1 MVCECLNVFFRCL
14 PYLHAGVQ
22 RSRQASQTKPQSAR
36 VAGGIRS
43 LGQTIN
49 RFKYKQ
55 YKQLKKV
62 KSLKQATELLNKQK
76 RLNVLNKQLKKM

>member
-1 MVCECLNVFFRCL
+1 MSFSGAR
-14 PYLHAGVQ
+14 
-22 RSRQASQTKPQSAR
+22 RSSAVSANLSDQATVSWGHR
-36 VAGGIRS
+36 RAGGIRS

-76 RLNVLNKQLKKM
+76 RLNVLKKQLKKM

>member
-22 RSRQASQTKPQSAR
+22 RSRQACQTKPQSAR

-55 YKQLKKV
+55 LKKV

-76 RLNVLNKQLKKM
+76 RLNVLKKQLKKM

>member
-1 MVCECLNVFFRCL
+1 MVCECLNAFFRCL

-55 YKQLKKV
+55 LKKV

-76 RLNVLNKQLKKM
+76 RLNVLKKQLKEM

>member
-1 MVCECLNVFFRCL
+1 MVCECLNIFFRCL

-55 YKQLKKV
+55 LKKV

-76 RLNVLNKQLKKM
+76 RLNVLKKQLKKM